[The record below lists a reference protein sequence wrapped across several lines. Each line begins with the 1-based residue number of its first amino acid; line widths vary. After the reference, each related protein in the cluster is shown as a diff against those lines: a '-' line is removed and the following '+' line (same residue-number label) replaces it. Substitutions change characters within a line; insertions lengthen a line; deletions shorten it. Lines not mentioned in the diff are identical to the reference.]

1 VDTRRLKTPRSASYH
16 TLGDAAR
23 ASEVWFLLHGYGQS
37 AADFLAG
44 CAELLA
50 PRRLLVAPEALS
62 RFYLRGG
69 TGPVGASWMTREER
83 EHEIADTLAW
93 LDLVATDLADPARP
107 RAHAVVGFSQ
117 GAAAACRWAALGR
130 TRLDRLVLWGGG
142 VPPDLDLAR
151 AGERLRAMR
160 VHLVRGLSDEAWSE
174 QRLLDDCRRL
184 AEHGVAHD
192 SHPFDGGHELRGLVL
207 RHLAD
212 A

>member
-1 VDTRRLKTPRSASYH
+1 VDTHRLETARTGRYH

-23 ASEVWFLLHGYGQS
+23 AREVWFLLHGYGQS
-37 AADFLAG
+37 AAD
-44 CAELLA
+44 LLA
-50 PRRLLVAPEALS
+50 SCAALATPKRLVVAPEGLS

-83 EHEIADTLAW
+83 EHEIADTLGW
-93 LDLVATDLADPARP
+93 LDRVANELDDAAHP
-107 RAHAVVGFSQ
+107 RVRCAMGFSQ

-130 TRLDRLVLWGGG
+130 TKLERLVLWGGG

-151 AGERLRAMR
+151 AQGRLRALR
-160 VHLVRGLSDEAWSE
+160 LHLVRGLRDRLWDEE
-174 QRLLDDCRRL
+174 RLAQDSRRL
-184 AEHGVAHD
+184 AEHSIPHD
-192 SHPFDGGHELRGLVL
+192 SHPFDGEHAVDGLVL